1 MSDEAGKPSGED
13 GPPGAA
19 AIPPTEPL
27 DELPTEGPGGIGPPP
42 RLRRCYSWRS
52 EWQMHSCLSCDY
64 STSVRRDFDRHQ
76 QRSHRGRVYKC
87 SVCGS
92 QTTNY
97 ERARSHRWWNPRC
110 RHAVDANAEPPMG
123 ITPQAAANRQEI
135 RGNRGYPRNRS
146 RRWMMSGPTEV
157 EVVPAGAA
165 LPLDPGPSD
174 EEDDIGHRRE
184 PE

>member
-1 MSDEAGKPSGED
+1 MSKEEGKPPGED

-19 AIPPTEPL
+19 ATPSTEPP
-27 DELPTEGPGGIGPPP
+27 DELPTGGPGDPGPPP
-42 RLRRCYSWRS
+42 RLRRCYSWRA
-52 EWQMHSCLSCDY
+52 EWRMHSCTLCDY
-64 STSVRRDFDRHQ
+64 STSERRDLDRHQ
-76 QRSHRGRVYKC
+76 LRSHSGRVYKC

-92 QTTNY
+92 QTTKY
-97 ERARSHRWWNPRC
+97 EQARSHRWWNPRC

-123 ITPQAAANRQEI
+123 FTPQAAAYRQGTQ
-135 RGNRGYPRNRS
+135 GNRGLPRSRS
-146 RRWMMSGPTEV
+146 RRWMMSSPAEV

-165 LPLDPGPSD
+165 LPLDPGLSD